1 MASADAIFISYR
13 RDGGTE
19 HVRTF
24 QEFLE
29 GQGYDVFLD
38 VDGLTSGHFNKQLLG
53 EIERRS
59 HFVLICSAG
68 CLDRCREE
76 GDWIRAEVAHA
87 IQLNRNIV
95 PIVIPGFV
103 WPKAEAL
110 PPEIRELSANNAF
123 LYSFAHWKS
132 IRSELA
138 RRFPR
143 GRTEAESP
151 AWRFVRTFLPQI
163 RKLGA
168 IPAADRGSKNP
179 LLLDA
184 AKNFLECARPSEA
197 REVIERSPARVVG
210 SARHAI
216 RKRCKCLA
224 PCLRS
229 RSSRSCRI
237 VISHSRSQKCCD
249 RTFDFSLDSIWTAQA
264 TLSYRASVR
273 E

>member
-197 REVIERSPARVVG
+197 REVIERSPAKEGWFCPSCHQKKVQVFGAMLAESILAVVPHRHFTFTIPKMLRPYFRFQLG
-210 SARHAI
+210 FNLDYSSNSVVSRISA
-216 RKRCKCLA
+216 
-224 PCLRS
+224 
-229 RSSRSCRI
+229 
-237 VISHSRSQKCCD
+237 
-249 RTFDFSLDSIWTAQA
+249 
-264 TLSYRASVR
+264 
-273 E
+273 